1 MKSLSSAISAA
12 RQARAGTLAHGLIYI
27 TAKTRD
33 TGLSAPIGFWTG
45 DDHQAFTINSVSRTY
60 YAAGAALDLGE
71 TVSEVGIVIR
81 TRTVRLSGLA
91 PKVLDMAKAY
101 EARLA
106 PVEIHRAEFDPL
118 TNALIDAP
126 GRVFKGWVDQ
136 IQWTQ
141 SAETVE
147 CVLTLASIAR
157 ALTRP
162 LTQKFSDASQRL
174 RAQNDAFFQYVDV
187 SGTTDVYWGEKRVG
201 GAPGGIVGKLT
212 GQVLD
217 KVHNQ

>member
-1 MKSLSSAISAA
+1 MKILSSAILAA
-12 RQARAGTLAHGLIYI
+12 RQSRAGTLAHGLIYV

-33 TGLSAPIGFWTG
+33 TGVPAPVGFWTG

-60 YAAGAALDLGE
+60 YGAGAALDLGE

-126 GRVFKGWVDQ
+126 ERVFKGWVDQ

-141 SAETVE
+141 NAETVE

-157 ALTRP
+157 ALTRTQ
-162 LTQKFSDASQRL
+162 TQKYSDASQRL
-174 RAQNDAFFQYVDV
+174 RDVNDAFFQYVDV

-201 GAPGGIVGKLT
+201 GTPGGTVGNLV
-212 GQVLD
+212 Q
-217 KVHNQ
+217 KVTSR

>member
-1 MKSLSSAISAA
+1 MKILSSAILAA
-12 RQARAGTLAHGLIYI
+12 RQSRAGTLVHGLIYV

-33 TGLSAPIGFWTG
+33 TGVPAPVGFWTG
-45 DDHQAFTINSVSRTY
+45 EDHQAFTINSVSRTY
-60 YAAGAALDLGE
+60 YGAGAALDLGE

-126 GRVFKGWVDQ
+126 ERVFKGWVDQ

-141 SAETVE
+141 NAETVE
-147 CVLTLASIAR
+147 CVMTLASIAR
-157 ALTRP
+157 ALTRTQ
-162 LTQKFSDASQRL
+162 TQKYSDASQRL
-174 RAQNDAFFQYVDV
+174 RDVNDAFFQYVDV

-201 GAPGGIVGKLT
+201 GTPGGTVGNLV
-212 GQVLD
+212 Q
-217 KVHNQ
+217 KVTSR

>member
-1 MKSLSSAISAA
+1 MKILSSAILAA
-12 RQARAGTLAHGLIYI
+12 RQSRAGTLVHGLIYV

-33 TGLSAPIGFWTG
+33 TGVPAPVGFWTG
-45 DDHQAFTINSVSRTY
+45 EDHQAFTINSVSRTY
-60 YAAGAALDLGE
+60 YGAGAALDLGE

-126 GRVFKGWVDQ
+126 ERVFKGWVDQ

-141 SAETVE
+141 NAETVE
-147 CVLTLASIAR
+147 CVMTLASIAR
-157 ALTRP
+157 ALTRTQ
-162 LTQKFSDASQRL
+162 TQKYSDASQRL
-174 RAQNDAFFQYVDV
+174 RDVNDAFFQYVDV

-201 GAPGGIVGKLT
+201 GTPGGTVGNLV
-212 GQVLD
+212 Q
-217 KVHNQ
+217 KVTNR